1 MERIESPQ
9 NARIKAAAKLRLA
22 RGRHQSDQFLIDGAR
37 ETLRA
42 LASGAGVETLILCRD
57 FLNEHVAKQLLAAGK
72 SRSVEVWETSP
83 AAFAKVAYGD
93 RVEGVVAIARSQ
105 PGQLSDWSP
114 PSAGSIYVVLEGI
127 EKPGN
132 LGAIFRT
139 ADAVGVAG
147 IILTQTRVTPEN
159 SNAIR
164 ASLGTVFSVPYVM
177 AGLDDV
183 FPWLEKHG
191 VRRFAARVQASHEH
205 WDITYF
211 SAIESNPVALVLG
224 SEAEGLTPAWQ
235 DPAVTGVRIPQAG
248 IADSLNL
255 SVAAGILLYEVARQ
269 RRLHLPQRIVGNC

>member
-1 MERIESPQ
+1 MDRIDSPQ
-9 NARIKAAAKLRLA
+9 NARIKAAAKLRSA

-42 LASGAGVETLILCRD
+42 LASGASVETLILCRD
-57 FLNEHVAKQLLAAGK
+57 FLNEELLKELLNAGK
-72 SRSVEVWETSP
+72 SRRVEVWEISP

-105 PGQLSDWSP
+105 PKQLADWRP
-114 PSAGSIYVVLEGI
+114 PQTGDIYVVLEGI

-164 ASLGTVFSVPYVM
+164 ASLGTVFSVPYVF
-177 AGLDDV
+177 AELGDV
-183 FPWLEKHG
+183 FPWLERHG
-191 VRRFAARVQASHEH
+191 VRRYAARVQASSEH

-211 SAIESNPVALVLG
+211 SGTDLNPVAVVLG

-235 DPAVTGVRIPQAG
+235 DPAVMGVRIPQAG

-255 SVAAGILLYEVARQ
+255 SVAAGIMLYEVARQ
-269 RRLHLPQRIVGNC
+269 RRLHLPQRTVGPT